1 MVPPPLTA
9 FPISAFQNGPRVA
22 LLRHCGHLQL
32 KSPDRFVGMVQQVI
46 EVPRPQHILQIERL
60 APAEN
65 YLPIPPRPPERV
77 SRAALGGGPRPPS
90 LATRFGPRAR
100 GLCCAPPSETYLP
113 TPPRPPERVS
123 RAALGGGLRPPSV
136 ETCLGREA
144 GALCCG
150 PAEWSR

>member
-22 LLRHCGHLQL
+22 LLRHGGHLQL

-77 SRAALGGGPRPPS
+77 SRAALGGG
-90 LATRFGPRAR
+90 
-100 GLCCAPPSETYLP
+100 
-113 TPPRPPERVS
+113 
-123 RAALGGGLRPPSV
+123 LRPPSV

-150 PAEWSR
+150 PAEWSRRAKW